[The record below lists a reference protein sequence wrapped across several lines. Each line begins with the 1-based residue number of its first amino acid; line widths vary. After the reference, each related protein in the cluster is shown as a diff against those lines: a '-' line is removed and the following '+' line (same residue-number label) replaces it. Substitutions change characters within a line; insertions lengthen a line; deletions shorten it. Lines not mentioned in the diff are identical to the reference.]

1 VDRPAARGA
10 ERGGAARHAR
20 SRRRR
25 GREPVTH
32 GARAARDADLAGV
45 EAARRILA
53 GEAKPGF
60 QTPATA
66 FGADFV
72 LALPGVKRED
82 LT

>member
-1 VDRPAARGA
+1 VVA
-10 ERGGAARHAR
+10 EAEGPGGAARAR
-20 SRRRR
+20 LETPSGYETTR
-25 GREPVTH
+25 
-32 GARAARDADLAGV
+32 LAGV

-72 LALPGVKRED
+72 LALGDVKRED